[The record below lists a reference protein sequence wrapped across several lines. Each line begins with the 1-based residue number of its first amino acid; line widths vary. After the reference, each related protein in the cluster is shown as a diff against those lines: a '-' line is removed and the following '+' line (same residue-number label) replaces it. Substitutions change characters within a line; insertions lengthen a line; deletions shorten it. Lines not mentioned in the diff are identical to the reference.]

1 MSQQQELVI
10 AYWGNFEEYHQLLP
24 KALCRLTGSRSNP
37 FWTPLVNIEYI
48 LEEKRLELWKNH
60 ELYEYM
66 VDPASA
72 IALSMAKLLK
82 GIHSFTQNDSFYTL
96 KELLE
101 LVPKAVPREPLFAKK
116 HRVAEAF
123 KKEVQSWLPQ
133 GERIIITHRHVQW
146 LEVKSA
152 VV

>member
-1 MSQQQELVI
+1 MSQQQELVV

-24 KALCRLTGSRSNP
+24 KELCRLAGSRSNP
-37 FWTPLVNIEYI
+37 YWTPLIHLEHI
-48 LEEKRLELWKNH
+48 LEENRLEPWKNH

-72 IALSMAKLLK
+72 IAISMAKLLK
-82 GIHSFTQNDSFYTL
+82 GVHSFTESDSFYTL
-96 KELLE
+96 KELLA
-101 LVPKAVPREPLFAKK
+101 LVPTAVPRHPLFAQK
-116 HRVAEAF
+116 HLVTEAF

-133 GERIIITHRHVQW
+133 RERIIITHRNLQW
-146 LEVKSA
+146 LEVKPA